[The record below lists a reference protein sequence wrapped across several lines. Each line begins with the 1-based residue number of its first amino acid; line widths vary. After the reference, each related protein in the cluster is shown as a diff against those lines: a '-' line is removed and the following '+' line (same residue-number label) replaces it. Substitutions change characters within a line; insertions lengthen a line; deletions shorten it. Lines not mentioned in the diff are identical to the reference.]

1 MKRILILPIDDRPC
15 HTDFILE
22 ATRNI
27 RDVQIDMVPKS
38 YLGHFTHAGDTLAI
52 RKYLLDNCAEADTLV
67 ISIDALL
74 FGGLVQSRTMDT
86 TKTQEDYEVLLQTL
100 RDVKYCNPNI
110 KILAYSVIVR
120 LTTTVTD
127 SSQLQIWE
135 DLFEYS
141 QLVHRVTHEPQFEDK
156 LQSVTQRIPQPV
168 LNDYLAARQRN
179 HHFNKACVDL
189 ANEGILDYVSLVQ
202 EDTHEFGLHVR
213 EQDVLHAMIES
224 YALQDRVSIK
234 NGTDEMV
241 ALLLAR
247 DLNQNT
253 KDFNVDVTFVDP
265 KYIAKF
271 EDRTIIENISGA
283 FKVANMSAAEM
294 ETPYVFLALPA
305 TGQTIDLA
313 FEPKLETPTLT
324 TEQLDYYKRYNGKS
338 LFVLDVQYGNG
349 GDIRSLE
356 RLLSTLDDAT
366 LQGYSAWNTGSNSIG
381 TLVLDLV
388 IAMYYDTNPTY
399 IKHRVIDDA
408 LYQGDIRLLV
418 NAKMREMGFDV
429 WAENYSD
436 TINEYLTTL
445 LNDTAQKYP
454 FLDTPEFQAYL
465 PWGRSFEVAMKEI

>member
-1 MKRILILPIDDRPC
+1 MKQILILPIDDRPC

-27 RDVQIDMVPKS
+27 HDVKVDMVPKS
-38 YLGHFTHAGDTLAI
+38 YLGHFTHAGDTIAI
-52 RKYLLDNCAEADTLV
+52 RKYLLDHCAEADTLV

-74 FGGLVQSRTMDT
+74 FGGLVQSRTMDA
-86 TKTQEDYEVLLQTL
+86 TKTQQDYDALLQTL
-100 RDVKYCNPNI
+100 RDVKDLNPNI

-141 QLVHRVTHEPQFEDK
+141 QLVHRVTREPQFK
-156 LQSVTQRIPQPV
+156 AQLQLVTQRIPETV
-168 LNDYLAARQRN
+168 LADYLAARQRN

-213 EQDVLHAMIES
+213 EQEVLLHMIET
-224 YALQDRVSIK
+224 YALQDCVSIK

-241 ALLLAR
+241 ALLVAR

-253 KDFNVDVTFVDP
+253 KGFNVDVKFVDP
-265 KYIAKF
+265 QYIAKF
-271 EDRTIIENISGA
+271 EDRTIIENIAGA
-283 FKVANMSAAEM
+283 FKVANMTPTEK
-294 ETPYVFLALPA
+294 ETPYVFLTLPA

-313 FEPKLETPTLT
+313 FEPKQTTPSLT
-324 TEQLDYYKRYNGKS
+324 TGQLEYYERYNDKN

-356 RLLSTLDDAT
+356 RLLNKLNNAT

-388 IAMYYDTNPTY
+388 VAMYYDTNPTY

-418 NAKMREMGFDV
+418 NAKMRDLGFDV

-436 TINEYLTTL
+436 TINDYLTTL
-445 LNDTAQKYP
+445 LNAEARKYS